1 MHLSSLRLYNFR
13 NFTEEQIQ
21 FAPQVNFVVGR
32 NGQGKTNL
40 IEAVNVLS
48 LARSFRTSTVTD
60 LVRWG
65 EKEASAFAQIHQR
78 DGDLELGIAIKGKTK
93 TAYVNGNKV
102 AALGDYVG
110 KLMCVSFSPDDLELV
125 KGGPK
130 ERRNFIDRHLI
141 DVRPGLM
148 SQMLQYH
155 RALKHKNQLLRERVE
170 DLAQYEPWNRI
181 MAESGLKIIEAREAF
196 IGILENA
203 AQPLHAEF
211 TSGDGVL
218 GLRHHSSATF
228 TEAGSIEAIV
238 AALQDRLPAELAVK
252 RSLSG
257 PHRDD
262 LLIKLHDHPARAF
275 ASQGQSRSIVLA
287 LKLAAIAVLEKERG
301 ESPVV
306 LLDDVDSELDRGRGE
321 AFFQMI
327 LGGDRQVLITGTE
340 LRDSLGE
347 TAQQA
352 KIVEICS
359 GKIEKYAAKKTAE

>member
-148 SQMLQYH
+148 SQML
-155 RALKHKNQLLRERVE
+155 N
-170 DLAQYEPWNRI
+170 PW
-181 MAESGLKIIEAREAF
+181 
-196 IGILENA
+196 
-203 AQPLHAEF
+203 
-211 TSGDGVL
+211 
-218 GLRHHSSATF
+218 
-228 TEAGSIEAIV
+228 
-238 AALQDRLPAELAVK
+238 
-252 RSLSG
+252 
-257 PHRDD
+257 
-262 LLIKLHDHPARAF
+262 
-275 ASQGQSRSIVLA
+275 
-287 LKLAAIAVLEKERG
+287 
-301 ESPVV
+301 
-306 LLDDVDSELDRGRGE
+306 
-321 AFFQMI
+321 
-327 LGGDRQVLITGTE
+327 
-340 LRDSLGE
+340 
-347 TAQQA
+347 
-352 KIVEICS
+352 
-359 GKIEKYAAKKTAE
+359 